1 MHSDIRPF
9 AATVAETLPGPLPTV
24 SPTSEGCGLAH
35 SRPKYP
41 HRRVFVLA
49 SWRAARSWIS
59 LAYPVDLDAALVELK
74 AKLPE
79 LVANV
84 DRLEQAALR
93 EASTYENEPAAS
105 PDAFQAAL
113 REWER
118 AATDALAALD
128 CARPGEVSHV

>member
-1 MHSDIRPF
+1 MRENCPF
-9 AATVAETLPGPLPTV
+9 PATQADTLPAPAPTV
-24 SPTSEGCGLAH
+24 SSPARRGVAGH
-35 SRPKYP
+35 SAAKFP

>member
-1 MHSDIRPF
+1 VAGHS
-9 AATVAETLPGPLPTV
+9 AA
-24 SPTSEGCGLAH
+24 
-35 SRPKYP
+35 KFP

-93 EASTYENEPAAS
+93 E
-105 PDAFQAAL
+105 
-113 REWER
+113 WER